1 MNNLEFVVPI
11 HVCLPRDTWSL
22 RGGGG
27 GGGEDNPIY
36 MYGLGR

>member
-1 MNNLEFVVPI
+1 MDNLEFVVPI

-27 GGGEDNPIY
+27 GEDNPIY